1 MKICSLLAGAAM
13 MALTIG
19 TARAQVADPQH
30 RQFLYFLPTGSAG
43 ATVTQQIASCPR
55 IKGDT
60 PKIITTI
67 SIGGAIGPDTALPL
81 TLDARAGFLSKRSTK
96 LALHS
101 DGTLESFN
109 ASAEGQGGA
118 VLSSVIKT
126 AATVAAWSVGIPA
139 PLPRS
144 VSLDEMDREQPRVDP
159 PAMYCSADV
168 ARALAELGKVRDEI
182 DRIETAS
189 IAGGVASASTA
200 RLGRLRADETSLIAT
215 LTLRAGKGVKFNPTR
230 AMFPVGKDDATGLL
244 PAAPI
249 EQWFSR
255 RENGAP
261 NVGHAEV
268 YAAFGD
274 LPGEAGFQVTLTPD
288 RDLLTVFAGDGSSY
302 SAAPT
307 RAAYYRRAV
316 PATVSVTPCMPGTLN
331 DAGDACAAD
340 TSAKGKRASKSGDV
354 ALPQLSGLYSLSI
367 GAGGIFGTREATIA
381 FDAGGSPTKLEYGS
395 ASGGADIAGVI
406 DSGAGAA
413 TTMHD
418 ARLNAIKRSAE
429 EMTAENDLNALLA
442 ARATK

>member
-19 TARAQVADPQH
+19 TARAQIADPQH
-30 RQFLYFLPTGSAG
+30 RQFLYFLPTVSAG

-55 IKGDT
+55 MKGDT

-81 TLDARAGFLSKRSTK
+81 TLDARAGPLSKRSTK

-126 AATVAAWSVGIPA
+126 VATVAAWSVGVPA
-139 PLPRS
+139 PLPLPAS
-144 VSLDEMDREQPRVDP
+144 SKGMLQVQPRVDP
-159 PAMYCSADV
+159 PAMYCNADI
-168 ARALAELGKVRDEI
+168 ARAVGDLGKVRDEI

-200 RLGRLRADETSLIAT
+200 RLERLRADEASLIAT

-230 AMFPVGKDDATGLL
+230 AMFPAGRDEATGLL

-249 EQWFSR
+249 EQWFST
-255 RENGAP
+255 REGGAP
-261 NVGHAEV
+261 NVGHAAV
-268 YAAFGD
+268 YAAFAD

-288 RDLLTVFAGDGSSY
+288 RDLLTVFSGDGSSY
-302 SAAPT
+302 RAAPT

-316 PATVSVTPCMPGTLN
+316 PATISVAPCMPGTVN
-331 DAGDACAAD
+331 DAGDVCAAD
-340 TSAKGKRASKSGDV
+340 TSAKGKRASKSGDIS
-354 ALPQLSGLYSLSI
+354 LPQLSGLYSLSI
-367 GAGGIFGTREATIA
+367 GTGGIFGTREATIA
-381 FDAGGSPTKLEYGS
+381 FDANGSPSKLEYGS

-413 TTMHD
+413 TTLRD
-418 ARLNAIKRSAE
+418 ARLNAIKRRAE
-429 EMTAENDLNALLA
+429 EMTAENDLDALLA

>member
-1 MKICSLLAGAAM
+1 MRIRSLLAGAAM

-19 TARAQVADPQH
+19 TARAQVVDPQH

-55 IKGDT
+55 MKGDT
-60 PKIITTI
+60 PKILTTI

-81 TLDARAGFLSKRSTK
+81 TLDARAAPLSKRSTK

-126 AATVAAWSVGIPA
+126 VATVAAWSAGVPA
-139 PLPRS
+139 PLP
-144 VSLDEMDREQPRVDP
+144 VSKAMVREQPRVDP
-159 PAMYCSADV
+159 PAMYCSADI
-168 ARALAELGKVRDEI
+168 ARAVTDLGKVRDEI
-182 DRIETAS
+182 DRMETAS
-189 IAGGVASASTA
+189 VAGGVAGASTA
-200 RLGRLRADETSLIAT
+200 RLERLRADETSLIAT

-230 AMFPVGKDDATGLL
+230 AMFPVGRDDATGLL

-249 EQWFSR
+249 EQWFST
-255 RENGAP
+255 REGGAP
-261 NVGHAEV
+261 NVRHADV
-268 YAAFGD
+268 YSAFGD

-288 RDLLTVFAGDGSSY
+288 RDLLTVFAGDGSIY
-302 SAAPT
+302 RAAPT

-316 PATVSVTPCMPGTLN
+316 PATISVTPCMPGTLN
-331 DAGDACAAD
+331 NDTCAAD
-340 TSAKGKRASKSGDV
+340 TSAKSKRASKSSDV

-367 GAGGIFGTREATIA
+367 GTGGIFGTREATIA
-381 FDAGGSPTKLEYGS
+381 FDANGSPTRLEYGG

-413 TTMHD
+413 TTLHD
-418 ARLNAIKRSAE
+418 ARLNAIKRRAE
-429 EMTAENDLNALLA
+429 EITAEDDLDALLA

>member
-126 AATVAAWSVGIPA
+126 AATVAAWSVGVPA
-139 PLPRS
+139 PLPLPAS
-144 VSLDEMDREQPRVDP
+144 KAMVREQPRVDP
-159 PAMYCSADV
+159 PAMYCSADI
-168 ARALAELGKVRDEI
+168 ARAVADLDKVRDQI

-200 RLGRLRADETSLIAT
+200 RLERLRADETSLIAT

-230 AMFPVGKDDATGLL
+230 AMFPVGNDDATGLL

-255 RENGAP
+255 REDGAP

-302 SAAPT
+302 RAAPT

-331 DAGDACAAD
+331 NAGDACAAD

-406 DSGAGAA
+406 DSGTGAA

-429 EMTAENDLNALLA
+429 EITAENDLNALLA